1 MKSGTCGK
9 GEENVV
15 ITRRKFATTLTGF
28 AASAA
33 LAHLEKAWAERAPIR
48 VAVSMDTL
56 AGANVN
62 DARAAYRVWGQE
74 IAKTLALRN
83 AEMLSQVF
91 IPSAEL
97 IQMIRSGQVDC
108 FALTALEYASVMN
121 LVDPDCAI
129 IEDYSLDGLDYILL
143 VRNDSAYKR
152 LEDLRGKS
160 LILLHHRDTS
170 MLHIWLSIQ
179 LAHAGCPDIDQFF
192 DTSEMHEQVAEVIL
206 PVFFRR
212 TQAAGLSRRA
222 FNMAVELNPQLGREL
237 RVIST
242 SPKVIPDGFWF
253 RKDCDP
259 EDRRVFQQSMLR
271 LSTIPAG
278 RQVLA
283 LYQSTG
289 FQQRPCS
296 IMNGTVDMIHQYERL
311 HKHGGGGT

>member
-1 MKSGTCGK
+1 M
-9 GEENVV
+9 
-15 ITRRKFATTLTGF
+15 ITRRQFATAVVGLT
-28 AASAA
+28 ASAHCVF
-33 LAHLEKAWAERAPIR
+33 LKKAWAERPPIR

-83 AEMLSQVF
+83 AEILSQVF

-129 IEDYSLDGLDYILL
+129 IEDYALDGLDYILL
-143 VRNDSAYKR
+143 VRNDSAYKTI
-152 LEDLRGKS
+152 EDLRGRS
-160 LILLHHRDTS
+160 LILFHHRDTS
-170 MLHIWLSIQ
+170 MLRIWLSIQ

-192 DTSEMHEQVAEVIL
+192 DAPEMREQVTEVIL

-212 TQAAGLSRRA
+212 TQAAGISRRA
-222 FNMAVELNPQLGREL
+222 FDMAVELNPQLGREL
-237 RVIST
+237 RAIST

-259 EDRRVFQQSMLR
+259 EDRRAFQRSML
-271 LSTIPAG
+271 LLDTIPAG

-296 IMNGTVDMIHQYERL
+296 IMNGTVEMIHQFERL
-311 HKHGGGGT
+311 HRHGGGGT